1 MDCIKHVYII
11 MMTLTEQDN
20 IHVRFCNLYAYRK
33 SDYDHYLCSLLL
45 PKSVQPAVFA
55 IRAFNV
61 EVAQVRH
68 RVNKTTSVACRQ
80 KESSTT
86 FVVPMRNIAE

>member
-1 MDCIKHVYII
+1 M
-11 MMTLTEQDN
+11 
-20 IHVRFCNLYAYRK
+20 YAYRK

-61 EVAQVRH
+61 EVAQVCN
-68 RVNKTTSVACRQ
+68 RVNKTTSVAGRQ

-86 FVVPMRNIAE
+86 FVVPTHNIAVHLSMDNKAVKYAMDDTEY